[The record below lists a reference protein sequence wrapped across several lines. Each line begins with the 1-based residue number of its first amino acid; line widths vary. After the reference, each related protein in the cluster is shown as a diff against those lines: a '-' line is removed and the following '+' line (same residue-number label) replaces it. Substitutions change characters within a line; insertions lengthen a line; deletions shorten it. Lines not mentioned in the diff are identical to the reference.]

1 MLVLHA
7 VVLVVGGVIIVVV
20 VETVVVVVD
29 RKSDDVEIKMQEIER
44 VEDERQF
51 QGFEKIRA
59 SFSSLACLPTA
70 SHLQ

>member
-1 MLVLHA
+1 M
-7 VVLVVGGVIIVVV
+7 LVVGGVIIVVV
-20 VETVVVVVD
+20 VETVVVVVVD

-59 SFSSLACLPTA
+59 SFSSLACLLTA